1 MRGDRFN
8 VGGADRDDSEDIG
21 PVRDLPMNKREA
33 KAENRRMAYKPT
45 HTLSNPYGQR
55 TSPFRLQILP
65 QHLDLGRPIIFYV
78 NRVSSPT
85 LSGFI
90 SKKYDIPFEF
100 KVFA

>member
-8 VGGADRDDSEDIG
+8 VGGTDGDDSKISGRCEIYL
-21 PVRDLPMNKREA
+21 RTSEKR
-33 KAENRRMAYKPT
+33 AENRRMAYKPT
-45 HTLSNPYGQR
+45 RTLSNPYGQR

-65 QHLDLGRPIIFYV
+65 QHLDLGRPVIFYV